1 MTAARESPYLSRA
14 VALMELRMSRRL
26 SKSWWAF
33 AFFLLAA
40 PLRAQSW
47 ELQDEI
53 AFAKNMAR
61 YRLFDLA
68 TEHIQRIEKGNLS
81 QDERNSCLYARAFI
95 EKVGG
100 DYDSTP
106 EGRLAL
112 LKAAIQHYT
121 EFLGKIGADHK
132 NGDDARAESAACQR
146 ALGAQLKELADAG
159 TDPTANREAA
169 VAAFRAAV
177 KQLNELHNSRLK
189 AVEAMPD
196 EEPADDESNNGD
208 PPPRSAKEEARI
220 DAFESI
226 YELAA
231 TFYEWAQLYPEN
243 DLNRQEYLK
252 KAIEQTTTYTWEL
265 GPETIRSY
273 DVNFIAGVAHVGLN
287 QLEDGLAMLE
297 YNVSDETGV
306 PGVIAAHEDLPAAV
320 VGELTKMVEKTFL
333 ELARIYNKQSKFG
346 DTDKLE
352 KRVDEYYKKYSAR
365 GAKRTNVGELLLLE
379 VGDARFSAGNANG
392 MKLLEEIAKRNPGN
406 AVGQRAGELMAKAI
420 RNQASGGGGAVK
432 IPPSTW
438 ISAADASRNQNKLL
452 DAIDGYH
459 NALGA
464 LDLVTDAKERGT
476 VAVSCWSDI
485 GSCYRGLSRN
495 VEASIAYQQ
504 GLAAAGGVKD
514 LDEEAIQ
521 KIGISWYQALVSRFK
536 ETKDD
541 ADKKAK
547 DSALRKLASDYK
559 VKNTEYLV
567 AVDEFN
573 QAKVLAS
580 DKKDERAKAFVEV
593 AQKLGSIKEDDANY
607 DRARVLLARC
617 HGEQGDGDAKK
628 WEVALATLDAF
639 DKYAANNEPP
649 ADKQRLIN
657 RDVSLTESVYY
668 RSEYLAD
675 LKRHADVL
683 DVLKSFEKE
692 FPKQVDFFPEV
703 NYRKLIAL
711 LELKRFPEAEAH
723 FLEVGKRIEAGELKP
738 WRDQAGYYL
747 AKGYLEAGGTETDP
761 AKKAS
766 LLAKGAELMHAYCRA
781 TGFASYNNLLVVCET
796 WGTLKQWA
804 KAEEAY
810 KKLIDVFGK
819 EAQYKETIELRIQ
832 RTLADVLIE
841 QKKFVDAAP
850 LFRDLEPRFGKD
862 PSFLRAAALCYG
874 GWVEIADKK
883 GVEVP
888 GAGDYQRA
896 VDHWD
901 TLLTKWL
908 NKDETKYTAPWFEA
922 KFLSIYCR
930 YRGGAADPA
939 YMTQAV
945 NVMNNFK
952 TTVWAFLKDEPDFLT
967 KVGGDDWKRRWE
979 YLFER
984 VR

>member
-1 MTAARESPYLSRA
+1 
-14 VALMELRMSRRL
+14 MSRRL

-112 LKAAIQHYT
+112 LKAAIQHYS
-121 EFLGKIGADHK
+121 EFLGKIGVDHK

-159 TDPTANREAA
+159 GPDAAAQREAA

-189 AVEAMPD
+189 AVDAMPD
-196 EEPADDESNNGD
+196 EETDPSEPDNGEPAS
-208 PPPRSAKEEARI
+208 RSAKEEARI
-220 DAFESI
+220 SAFESI

-231 TFYEWAQLYPEN
+231 TYYEWAQLYPEN
-243 DLNRQEYLK
+243 DLNRQDYLK

-265 GPETIRSY
+265 GAETIRSY
-273 DVNFIAGVAHVGLN
+273 DVNFIAGVANVGLN
-287 QLEDGLAMLE
+287 QLDDGLAMLE
-297 YNVSDETGV
+297 YNVSEETGI
-306 PGVIAAHEDLPAAV
+306 PGVIAANEDLPAAV

-346 DTDKLE
+346 DSDKLE
-352 KRVDEYYKKYSAR
+352 KRVDEFYKKYSAR
-365 GAKRTNVGELLLLE
+365 GAKRTSVGEMLLLE
-379 VGDARFSAGNANG
+379 VGFARSRANNPGG

-406 AVGQRAGELMAKAI
+406 SVGQRAGVLINEILTSATG
-420 RNQASGGGGAVK
+420 QGGGVAV

-452 DAIDGYH
+452 DAIDAYH
-459 NALGA
+459 NAIGA
-464 LDLVTDAKERGT
+464 LALVTDAKERGT
-476 VAVSCWSDI
+476 VAVDCWSDI

-495 VEASIAYQQ
+495 VEAAIAYEQ
-504 GLAAAGGVKD
+504 GLAAAGTVAG
-514 LDEEAIQ
+514 LDEESIQ

-541 ADKKAK
+541 ADKKVK

-580 DKKDERAKAFVEV
+580 DKKEERAKAFADV
-593 AQKLGSIKEDDANY
+593 AQKLGAIKDDDANY

-617 HGEQGDGDAKK
+617 HGEQGDLDPKK
-628 WEVALATLDAF
+628 WEVALTTLDAF
-639 DKYAANNEPP
+639 DKHAATHEPP

-657 RDVSLTESVYY
+657 REVSRTESVYY

-675 LKRHADVL
+675 LKQHADVL
-683 DVLKSFEKE
+683 NVLKSFEKD

-723 FLEVGKRIEAGELKP
+723 FLEVSKRIEAGELKP
-738 WRDQAGYYL
+738 WRDTAGYFL
-747 AKGYLEAGGTETDP
+747 AKGNLEAGASEADP
-761 AKKAS
+761 AKKAT
-766 LLAKGAELMHAYCRA
+766 LLAKGAELMHVYCRA

-796 WGTLKQWA
+796 WAGLKEWA

-819 EAQYKETIELRIQ
+819 EAQYRESIDLRIR
-832 RTLADVLIE
+832 RTLAEVLVE
-841 QKKFVDAAP
+841 QKKFTDAAP
-850 LFRDLEPRFGKD
+850 IYRDLEPRFGKD
-862 PSFLRAAALCYG
+862 PSFLRAAARCYG
-874 GWVEIADKK
+874 GWVDIVDKK
-883 GVEVP
+883 AVEVP

-901 TLLTKWL
+901 TLITKGFTADTE
-908 NKDETKYTAPWFEA
+908 KTAPWFEA
-922 KFLSIYCR
+922 KFQTIYCR
-930 YRGGAADPA
+930 YRGKDADPA
-939 YMTQAV
+939 YMPQALKLFG
-945 NVMNNFK
+945 NFK
-952 TTVWAFLKDEPDFLT
+952 TMVWGFFETDADFVERL
-967 KVGGDDWKRRWE
+967 GGADWKRRWE